1 MVKRTGPT
9 SKNTKTLAIDLGK
22 HAMQSKHAIYGVLS
36 EALLSSTR
44 TRAEINLHRLE
55 QLATLHKGKIL
66 VVPGKILA
74 TGEITLPVEV
84 AAFRYSASA
93 KNKITAAKGKILS
106 LQQLIEQKIP
116 ANKLVLVK

>member
-9 SKNTKTLAIDLGK
+9 SKITKTLAIDLGK
-22 HAMQSKHAIYGVLS
+22 HGQQSKQAIYDVLS
-36 EALLSSTR
+36 HALLSSTR

-55 QLATLHKGKIL
+55 QLAVLHKGKIL

-74 TGEITLPVEV
+74 TGEINTPVEV
-84 AAFRYSASA
+84 AAFRFSATA
-93 KNKITAAKGKILS
+93 KAKITAAKGKMHS